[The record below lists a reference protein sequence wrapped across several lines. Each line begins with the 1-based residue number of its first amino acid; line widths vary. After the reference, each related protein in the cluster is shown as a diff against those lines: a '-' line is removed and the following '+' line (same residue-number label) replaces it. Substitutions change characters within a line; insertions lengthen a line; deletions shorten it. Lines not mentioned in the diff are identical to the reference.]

1 MRKSIKIA
9 IYTGS
14 VPSTTFIE
22 RLIQGLAKNG
32 LQIYLFG
39 FQNRK
44 ITSISKTHYV
54 THSNRLS
61 KFFILFKY
69 SLLLRLFKSIEKR
82 KLDKIIHNKGKN
94 IKNLKVKYYPV
105 LYHRPDIFHLQW
117 AKGIEDWIWVK
128 EFDIKLIVSLRGAHI
143 NYSPIADSNLAN
155 KYKTLFPKVDGFH
168 AVSNAIAK
176 ESMKYNAFENRIK
189 VIYSGLDLNQII
201 FHSKAFDSKTPL
213 NIISVGREHW
223 KKGYAYAL
231 DSMKFLKNE
240 GIDFHYTIIG
250 VAQDEELLYKRSI
263 LGLENEVT
271 FIEKLPFEEVM
282 KSIRLADILLLPSI
296 EEGIA
301 NVVIEAMALG
311 TLVVSTNCG
320 GMGEVIE
327 DKVNGYLMPIRDA
340 SAMVSALKH
349 VSELSLES
357 YQTITDEAR
366 KTIEKQ
372 HSHKTMISD
381 MQDLYEKVLNF

>member
-117 AKGIEDWIWVK
+117 AKGIEDWIWVQD
-128 EFDIKLIVSLRGAHI
+128 FGIKLIVSLRGTHVTI
-143 NYSPIADSNLAN
+143 SPIGDDYWKDIYAQYFPKINGFHVVSKSMKSIAQEYGADSNKIKIVRSGIDIENLPFTI
-155 KYKTLFPKVDGFH
+155 KTEIG
-168 AVSNAIAK
+168 
-176 ESMKYNAFENRIK
+176 
-189 VIYSGLDLNQII
+189 
-201 FHSKAFDSKTPL
+201 TTL
-213 NIISVGREHW
+213 NIISIGRSHW
-223 KKGYAYAL
+223 TKGYTYAL
-231 DSMKFLKNE
+231 DAMNLLMKDN
-240 GIDFHYTIIG
+240 IDFNYTIVG
-250 VAQDEELLYKRSI
+250 VENKEELLYKRAQFDFDKRI
-263 LGLENEVT
+263 I
-271 FIEKLPFEEVM
+271 FKEKLPFEEVV
-282 KSIRLADILLLPSI
+282 KSIRLADVLLLPSI

-327 DKVNGYLMPIRDA
+327 DKVNGYLIPIRDA
-340 SAMVSALKH
+340 SAIVSALKH

-357 YQTITDEAR
+357 YQTITNAAR
-366 KTIEKQ
+366 KTIENQ
-372 HSHKTMISD
+372 HSHKKMISD
-381 MQDLYEKVLNF
+381 MQDLYENVLNF